1 MLFLKHYLLLLCFL
15 QTSFAYCQKFLQ
27 MDIDKFGGRISFSI
41 GDELEFQVDGKR
53 EWFKF
58 TINDFNFDKQE
69 IIFDELSIP
78 LSRITK
84 IVHIKKGVRK
94 TSLWLGSLFGG
105 FGVPWTV
112 YAIYGLIVGSPM
124 VVPAT
129 FIVGA
134 VALSLSAILLT
145 VKIFWKRK
153 YVISEKRRL
162 RIVDLTI
169 YPNKAFVPLQKG
181 NIFAGVYK
189 AKNPTVLTEGFFCSE
204 RETRTLDLSIMSAA
218 L

>member
-1 MLFLKHYLLLLCFL
+1 MRFEKYYLLFFFLL
-15 QTSFAYCQKFLQ
+15 QISNVYCQRRLQ
-27 MDIDKFGGRISFSI
+27 MDIDKFGGKISFDI
-41 GDELEFQVDGKR
+41 GDELEFQVDGKK
-53 EWFKF
+53 EWYKF
-58 TINDFNFDKQE
+58 TINDFDYDKQE

-84 IVHIKKGVRK
+84 IAHIKKGVRK
-94 TSLWLGSLFGG
+94 TSLWLGSLFGC
-105 FGVPWTV
+105 FGIPWTV
-112 YAIYGLIVGSPM
+112 YAVYGLIVGSPM
-124 VVPAT
+124 IVPAT
-129 FIVGA
+129 FVVGA
-134 VALSLSAILLT
+134 VAITLSAILLS

-153 YVISEKRRL
+153 YSISENRRL

-181 NIFAGVYK
+181 NIFAEVYK
-189 AKNPTVLTEGFFCSE
+189 AKNPTELSEGFYCSE

>member
-1 MLFLKHYLLLLCFL
+1 
-15 QTSFAYCQKFLQ
+15 
-27 MDIDKFGGRISFSI
+27 MDIDKFGNRIRFI
-41 GDELEFQVDGKR
+41 TGDELEFQVDGKR
-53 EWFKF
+53 EWYKF
-58 TINDFNFDKQE
+58 TISDFDYDKQE
-69 IIFDELSIP
+69 IVFDDLSIP
-78 LSRITK
+78 VSRITK

-129 FIVGA
+129 FVVGA
-134 VALSLSAILLT
+134 IAIALSAILLS

-153 YVISEKRRL
+153 YSISEKRRL

-169 YPNKAFVPLQKG
+169 YPHKAFVPLQKG

-189 AKNPTVLTEGFFCSE
+189 AKNPTVFTEGFFCSE

>member
-1 MLFLKHYLLLLCFL
+1 
-15 QTSFAYCQKFLQ
+15 

-94 TSLWLGSLFGG
+94 TSFWLGSLFGG
-105 FGVPWTV
+105 FGIPWTV

-181 NIFAGVYK
+181 NIFAGVHK
-189 AKNPTVLTEGFFCSE
+189 AKNPTELTEGFFCSE